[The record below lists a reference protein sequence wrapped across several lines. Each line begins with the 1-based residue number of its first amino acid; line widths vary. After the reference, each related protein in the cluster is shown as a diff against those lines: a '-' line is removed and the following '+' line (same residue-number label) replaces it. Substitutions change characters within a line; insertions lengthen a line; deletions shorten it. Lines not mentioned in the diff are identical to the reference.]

1 MHQRKGKK
9 ILLYFFLLIVFGSI
23 NNIKF
28 NELNFYK
35 INKINVSGLTEI
47 ENSIFLERL
56 KSLDLNNIFFLDSVE
71 INRILYENSLIE
83 NYKII
88 RKYPSTLN
96 FEIEKTSFLAQLNK
110 NGKTFFIGSNGKLTS
125 ATLINK
131 INNQLPYI
139 FGELSI
145 KHFFDLKQIL
155 ENTNFPIE
163 NIKKFY
169 FFPSKRWD
177 IELDNNI
184 LLKLPKDNLKKAI
197 NNAINFIDLEKQ
209 DIEKI
214 IDLRVKNQIIV
225 NDRRN

>member
-1 MHQRKGKK
+1 MHLSKSKK
-9 ILLYFFLLIVFGSI
+9 ILLYFFLLIIFGSI
-23 NNIKF
+23 NNLRF
-28 NELNFYK
+28 DELNIYK
-35 INKINVSGLTEI
+35 INKINVSGLNEI
-47 ENSIFLERL
+47 ENSNFLERL
-56 KSLDLNNIFFLDSVE
+56 KNLDLNNIFFLDTVE

-96 FEIEKTSFLAQLNK
+96 FEIEKTRFVAQFNK
-110 NGKTFFIGSNGKLTS
+110 NGKTFFIGSNGKLTQ
-125 ATLINK
+125 ATLLNK
-131 INNQLPYI
+131 KLPYV

-145 KHFFDLKQIL
+145 KHFFELKQIL
-155 ENTNFPIE
+155 EYSNFPFE

-177 IELDNNI
+177 IELNNNI
-184 LLKLPKDNLKKAI
+184 VLKLPKDNLKKAI